1 MAHVPIGSR
10 KRSEHAIHK
19 FQGKESFITSQV
31 ELYVEAEN
39 PKIPDGGWGWMV
51 VLASFVLNA
60 ISEGVSFSFG
70 LMYSEFLNEFRA
82 SKSATSWV
90 GSLFLALALLAGPIG
105 SALVDR
111 YGCMW
116 MTLLGSLICTSGFIM
131 SVYANSIGMLY
142 LTFGVIGGFGRA
154 FTFVTAVVAIA
165 FWFEKKRTLALGLA
179 GSGSGFGTI
188 VFAPLTTYLL
198 NEFRWRGTMLILA
211 GCFLNMCSNGNV
223 SNKAKQPK
231 KQHKHNEF
239 CLKNVKSSADLK
251 EKDKFR
257 STIDLPTYIKED
269 EQVPLEVLK
278 QLSENHQMYQVVLE
292 NYPNLLRKK
301 SLSSKDLHEV
311 VHDARVPVKF
321 SLTLEQPPAPIPEE
335 EEDIEGNGVI
345 NNKGTPLLKNS
356 SFIKNKPKLASSHS
370 YLHTLKGRKAS
381 KVSLTD
387 LDAIKFS
394 SVSSCP
400 NFRRHAVNCILEEE
414 DEEEKG
420 WCIEFFRSLKNLL
433 NLSLFLELHFMLLS
447 ISTIILFVW
456 FIVPYFYIAEHMKT
470 LGYADSQASIV
481 LSTIGLLNTIG
492 MVFLGWAGDRLN
504 IAKTYALCLILC
516 GLSIGCIMFF
526 ASNYILL
533 LTTSALFGLFF
544 ASCFSLLPSLLA
556 ELVPLEGFTMAYGL
570 ILLCEGIGN
579 LTGPP
584 LAGFLFDLTG
594 AWDQSF
600 YQAAIWIMI
609 SGLLIGIIPYTK
621 NRKICGSGLTLVE
634 KEMRKERRANF
645 IV

>member
-1 MAHVPIGSR
+1 M
-10 KRSEHAIHK
+10 K
-19 FQGKESFITSQV
+19 
-31 ELYVEAEN
+31 
-39 PKIPDGGWGWMV
+39 
-51 VLASFVLNA
+51 
-60 ISEGVSFSFG
+60 
-70 LMYSEFLNEFRA
+70 
-82 SKSATSWV
+82 
-90 GSLFLALALLAGPIG
+90 
-105 SALVDR
+105 
-111 YGCMW
+111 
-116 MTLLGSLICTSGFIM
+116 
-131 SVYANSIGMLY
+131 
-142 LTFGVIGGFGRA
+142 
-154 FTFVTAVVAIA
+154 
-165 FWFEKKRTLALGLA
+165 EKKA
-179 GSGSGFGTI
+179 
-188 VFAPLTTYLL
+188 V
-198 NEFRWRGTMLILA
+198 NEKNGA
-211 GCFLNMCSNGNV
+211 VPHANGNV
-223 SNKAKQPK
+223 SNKSKQPN

-301 SLSSKDLHEV
+301 SLSSKDLHESI
-311 VHDARVPVKF
+311 HDARVPVKF
-321 SLTLEQPPAPIPEE
+321 SLTLEEPPAPIPEE
-335 EEDIEGNGVI
+335 EENIEGNGVI
-345 NNKGTPLLKNS
+345 NSKKTPLLKNG
-356 SFIKNKPKLASSHS
+356 SFIKNKQKLASSHS
-370 YLHTLKGRKAS
+370 YLHTLKGRKTS

-414 DEEEKG
+414 DEKEKG

-433 NLSLFLELHFMLLS
+433 NLSLFLELHFLLLS

-470 LGYADSQASIV
+470 LGYAESQASIV
-481 LSTIGLLNTIG
+481 LSIIGLLNTIG

-594 AWDQSF
+594 SWDQSF

-634 KEMRKERRANF
+634 KEMHKERRANF

>member
-10 KRSEHAIHK
+10 KRSEHTIHK

-31 ELYVEAEN
+31 ELYVVEEN

-51 VLASFVLNA
+51 VLAAFVLNA
-60 ISEGVSFSFG
+60 VSEGVSFSFG
-70 LMYSEFLNEFRA
+70 LMYSEFLNEFKA

-90 GSLFLALALLAGPIG
+90 GSLFLALALLAG
-105 SALVDR
+105 
-111 YGCMW
+111 
-116 MTLLGSLICTSGFIM
+116 
-131 SVYANSIGMLY
+131 
-142 LTFGVIGGFGRA
+142 
-154 FTFVTAVVAIA
+154 
-165 FWFEKKRTLALGLA
+165 
-179 GSGSGFGTI
+179 TI
-188 VFAPLTTYLL
+188 VFAPLTTFLL

-211 GCFLNMCSNGNV
+211 GCFLNMCVCGVIMRDPDWIKEEAKEKKEKKAESDKNGAVPHANGIV
-223 SNKAKQPK
+223 SKKKSKEPK
-231 KQHKHNEF
+231 KKHKHDQF

-269 EQVPLEVLK
+269 ENVPLEVLK

-292 NYPNLLRKK
+292 NYPDLLRRK
-301 SLSSKDLHEV
+301 SLSNQDIHELSF
-311 VHDARVPVKF
+311 DARVPVKF
-321 SLTLEQPPAPIPEE
+321 SLTIEEAPEPIPEE
-335 EEDIEGNGVI
+335 EEEVEVEENGVI
-345 NNKGTPLLKNS
+345 IGNKETPLLKNS
-356 SFIKNKPKLASSHS
+356 SFVKSKHKLASSHS
-370 YLHTLKGRKAS
+370 YLNTLKGRKAS
-381 KVSLTD
+381 KVSLAEMDT
-387 LDAIKFS
+387 IQFS

-400 NFRRHAVNCILEEE
+400 NFRRHAVHCIVEEEE
-414 DEEEKG
+414 DKTKKR
-420 WCIEFFRSLKNLL
+420 WCIEFFKSLQNLL
-433 NLSLFLELHFMLLS
+433 NLSLFLELHFLLLS
-447 ISTIILFVW
+447 FSTIILFVW
-456 FIVPYFYIAEHMKT
+456 FIVPYFYIAEHMKS

-504 IAKTYALCLILC
+504 IAKTYSLCLILC
-516 GLSIGCIMFF
+516 GLSICCIMFF
-526 ASNYILL
+526 ADNYILL

-570 ILLCEGIGN
+570 ILLCEGVGN

-594 AWDQSF
+594 SWNQSF
-600 YQAAIWIMI
+600 YQAAIWIMV
-609 SGLLIGIIPYTK
+609 SGLLIGIIPFTNNK
-621 NRKICGSGLTLVE
+621 RICGSGLTLLQQE
-634 KEMRKERRANF
+634 IRKERRANF